1 MAKPCLSE
9 ATHWWFSGSP
19 SGVAPILI
27 PRILSRSAGGS
38 EWHFCSVAPRR
49 GRWKAVLELKPALL
63 LLFRTFTNLMWPIGK
78 KAEKSQLSIELNRIT
93 LKRKSK
99 FRDNMTM
106 YCPWNITNR
115 DKTKL
120 TMVSTCWLK
129 NYQESQRSYQ
139 GWSTETLMTA
149 TQRRGEG
156 TPVRR
161 SMPAVGSQTLSTTPI
176 RRRWEQVKWIWT
188 VANW

>member
-1 MAKPCLSE
+1 MVHPEEWRLSLYRE
-9 ATHWWFSGSP
+9 SWA
-19 SGVAPILI
+19 GVPV
-27 PRILSRSAGGS
+27 

-78 KAEKSQLSIELNRIT
+78 KAAKSQLSIKLNRIT
-93 LKRKSK
+93 SKRKSK

-129 NYQESQRSYQ
+129 NYQESAKGVIKDGLPKPLWR
-139 GWSTETLMTA
+139 LL
-149 TQRRGEG
+149 RGG
-156 TPVRR
+156 GRVL
-161 SMPAVGSQTLSTTPI
+161 LSGGVCRLSGARLSVLHPSGAG
-176 RRRWEQVKWIWT
+176 EQK
-188 VANW
+188 